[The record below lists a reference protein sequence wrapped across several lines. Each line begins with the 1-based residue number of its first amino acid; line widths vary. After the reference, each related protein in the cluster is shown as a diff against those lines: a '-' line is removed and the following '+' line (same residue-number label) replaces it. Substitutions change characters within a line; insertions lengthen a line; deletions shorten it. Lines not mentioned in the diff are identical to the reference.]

1 MSVRTETEAKFKL
14 DQHQDWPAR
23 LRAAGGIRLAR
34 VFEIN
39 RLFDTSDDR
48 LKKADCGLR
57 LREWH
62 TLEAGDDPT
71 AASDAT
77 APSEPAAPSDLA
89 AESEPTTRSRNG
101 ALLTFKGPRT
111 GGGFKSRA
119 EIETALDDAAAGG
132 QILTRLGVREVLV
145 FEKVRETWRLGPC
158 EVALDHL
165 PRLGWYLEIEGHDA
179 EAVSQVRRQLGLAD
193 TPLVGETYPALA
205 AAAGDRDPAGR
216 VSLLF
221 PPGERPQVPNA

>member
-1 MSVRTETEAKFKL
+1 MSVHTETEAKFKL
-14 DQHQDWPAR
+14 DQPQDWPAR
-23 LRAAGGIRLAR
+23 LRAAGGVRLAR

-48 LKKADCGLR
+48 LKKGDCGLR

-62 TLEAGDDPT
+62 TLEAGDDP
-71 AASDAT
+71 AAA
-77 APSEPAAPSDLA
+77 SEPAAQSG
-89 AESEPTTRSRNG
+89 TTAPSRNG
-101 ALLTFKGPRT
+101 ALLTFKGPRAA
-111 GGGFKSRA
+111 GGLKSRA

-179 EAVSQVRRQLGLAD
+179 DAVSQVRRQLGLAD
-193 TPLVGETYPALA
+193 APLVGETYPALA
-205 AAAGDRDPAGR
+205 AMAGDRDAAGR